1 MVAKLLPYSVKK
13 ILHYQLKPR
22 VSRGSVGVTV
32 GVSVRGSVDTTLTPA
47 EYIVFK
53 GFSDNISILGVGVAH
68 KNNCALKIVSR
79 KVVSLQA
86 TRRFSD
92 RDTTKW
98 IAVTDID
105 FQTLIIHEHYI
116 YNVVFP
122 FCLRRYINDREW
134 TRIFH
139 E

>member
-1 MVAKLLPYSVKK
+1 MLHLMVAKLLPYSVKK

-53 GFSDNISILGVGVAH
+53 GFSDYISILGVGVAH

-86 TRRFSD
+86 TRRFSV
-92 RDTTKW
+92 RDTTLCSF
-98 IAVTDID
+98 V
-105 FQTLIIHEHYI
+105 
-116 YNVVFP
+116 
-122 FCLRRYINDREW
+122 
-134 TRIFH
+134 
-139 E
+139 